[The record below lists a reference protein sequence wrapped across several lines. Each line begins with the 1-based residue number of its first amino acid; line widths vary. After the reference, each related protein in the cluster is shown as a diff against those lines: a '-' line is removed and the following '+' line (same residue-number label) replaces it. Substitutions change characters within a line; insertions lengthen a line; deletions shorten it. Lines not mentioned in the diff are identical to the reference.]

1 MKNFKTFL
9 KHHLKASYISGTK
22 ISEQTFTGIYRYLLS
37 KLSENSV
44 LGCQEMVQ
52 CKCLILSELRFFK
65 RVRFSK
71 RNCMVKWVIFFDSF
85 CWLWDFP
92 PENLKLVD
100 KPFPFLVQI
109 FFGGEGDCIR
119 AFQSTM
125 VDDIFIQPPHHE
137 KVSYDPDWKTS
148 FFCAVLRSVN
158 VSDELLMKVVQY
170 HYLLV

>member
-22 ISEQTFTGIYRYLLS
+22 ISEQTFTGIYRHLLS

-100 KPFPFLVQI
+100 KPFSFLVQI
-109 FFGGEGDCIR
+109 FFEGGRGIVLGH
-119 AFQSTM
+119 FSQPWWPTFLFSLPTM
-125 VDDIFIQPPHHE
+125 KKFPTTLIE
-137 KVSYDPDWKTS
+137 KLH
-148 FFCAVLRSVN
+148 FFVQCYAVLMLAMNS
-158 VSDELLMKVVQY
+158 
-170 HYLLV
+170 